1 MVKSAAGSTPLAYS
15 SPKAVQTTG
24 TVADNPGRIAI
35 LDVGRMN
42 HDTHQQAGS
51 VGHDMALTAFDFLGR
66 IITSWSAAFGGLDR
80 LAVDDASRGTGFAA
94 SGLARLQQQFKIDPL
109 RS

>member
-1 MVKSAAGSTPLAYS
+1 MAQPGKQVMDGLD
-15 SPKAVQTTG
+15 
-24 TVADNPGRIAI
+24 DNPCAIAI
-35 LDVGRMN
+35 LDIGRMN

-94 SGLARLQQQFKIDPL
+94 SGLACLEQQFKIDPL
-109 RS
+109 EQALVSPIVEIA